1 MTSESDMTEHGSFHW
16 NELNT
21 RDPTGACDFY
31 GKALGWTFDAM
42 PMPDST
48 YYLAKVGDKIVG
60 GIFEMTG
67 PQFDGI
73 PAHWFAY
80 IAVDDVDAR
89 VAAATKLGAAIM
101 RAPWDIAGV
110 GRIAIV
116 KDPTGAVVGW
126 MTPA

>member
-1 MTSESDMTEHGSFHW
+1 MASESDMTEHGSFHW

-21 RDPTGACDFY
+21 RDPKGACDFY
-31 GKALGWTFDAM
+31 GKALSWTFNAM

-48 YYLAKVGDKIVG
+48 YYLAKSGDKIVG

-126 MTPA
+126 MTPG